1 MRLFRTLFS
10 FMIVA
15 AIGISLIT
23 TCPTKTEFAKY
34 YVSQSESKLGG
45 FFDGALEKVVTQQT
59 KASNYLIFSVFE
71 MDGERYVGIWGHSL
85 WKGINRAGGEDPGRA
100 AGESKRGC
108 GRKEVGSFVIDI

>member
-45 FFDGALEKVVTQQT
+45 ELGLSLSTSTDTSKELGKM
-59 KASNYLIFSVFE
+59 LIL
-71 MDGERYVGIWGHSL
+71 RL
-85 WKGINRAGGEDPGRA
+85 K
-100 AGESKRGC
+100 K
-108 GRKEVGSFVIDI
+108 KTVI

>member
-59 KASNYLIFSVFE
+59 KASGIDCLIIDFWSE
-71 MDGERYVGIWGHSL
+71 NDMLASGDISLERHQQSRRRRP
-85 WKGINRAGGEDPGRA
+85 WKGCWRKQERVW
-100 AGESKRGC
+100 EKRS
-108 GRKEVGSFVIDI
+108 RKFRN